1 MRHVAFSLLSFLSL
15 LLSSA
20 LLASSMSED
29 TENSGDAP
37 TRPPITGSKSARK
50 KEHKRRAVEA
60 YLAIDGD
67 AQPSLREWWSKHCVK
82 PRSAGNHQQLNE
94 DVSNRHRV
102 CFATFCTGVKTKLQ
116 EERPAGRPRTFTD
129 EEEQMIVKAVRE
141 AEACMTF
148 LTPSIIQQEVWH
160 VAILPREDEKND
172 IAAWQAGIKQRISRC
187 SSERFIRSFCA
198 RHRITGKKG
207 RPMETYRAAKM
218 QPEIIVQHFR
228 LIFHT
233 WALCQIQRAI
243 VRDDRI
249 VPGWHVPPAGLVTRD
264 DGSGHDPG
272 PDMLEMRDG
281 TMFVIP
287 LDEPLEA
294 LPNDC
299 RMAADEKPL
308 CPDSPVKKQLSAY
321 GTRIVYM
328 SRSKWWTVMPWFA
341 GDRVKLFTV
350 LVPGQSVDSNAAR
363 IILKPGE
370 CEDEDVCTTGLT
382 ATSRGSQTDASML
395 SSVKAFV
402 EIIREEGKVTRANPG
417 VLVMDGHITH
427 LLRPIRD
434 ILESAFI
441 FPVIEPSW
449 LSATLQYGDNGA
461 NALIDSLYRK
471 HYTTLLIAHSRTF
484 DDRHRMQA
492 LRNTLN
498 DLCSSES
505 REVLRGGW
513 KKIALPLIDATSGS
527 NGMPDLAVF
536 RKAATYAV
544 GTPYREESLPKV
556 NVSLLNA
563 IFSGENLSIPHEGRI
578 ELQEPA
584 SEELLKW
591 FTAAQCEIHQNVPAG
606 ESIVSYFIQRNG
618 RSEATVNQALY
629 GAFLGTEEDFSNRM
643 DTTDDL
649 GIIRGTSCRIAT
661 PQGRLLT
668 GASAT
673 RELDESAAAAEDR
686 RRAARESAER
696 AAIKTA
702 ADMPVKSLLEQLGYL
717 PEGSR
722 MIKNHLQHFIVAH
735 RARWRPKE
743 AVPAITAARESLRD
757 AIAAFIQ
764 TVNDRGLISKRV
776 FRRAG
781 RDTTMELRS
790 AIAPKASRKRT
801 VSQMQV
807 TDVTSNDTC
816 EPPAKR

>member
-29 TENSGDAP
+29 SENSGDAP

-102 CFATFCTGVKTKLQ
+102 CFATFCAGVKTKLQ

-341 GDRVKLFTV
+341 GDRVKLFT
-350 LVPGQSVDSNAAR
+350 
-363 IILKPGE
+363 
-370 CEDEDVCTTGLT
+370 
-382 ATSRGSQTDASML
+382 
-395 SSVKAFV
+395 
-402 EIIREEGKVTRANPG
+402 
-417 VLVMDGHITH
+417 
-427 LLRPIRD
+427 
-434 ILESAFI
+434 
-441 FPVIEPSW
+441 
-449 LSATLQYGDNGA
+449 
-461 NALIDSLYRK
+461 
-471 HYTTLLIAHSRTF
+471 
-484 DDRHRMQA
+484 
-492 LRNTLN
+492 
-498 DLCSSES
+498 
-505 REVLRGGW
+505 
-513 KKIALPLIDATSGS
+513 
-527 NGMPDLAVF
+527 
-536 RKAATYAV
+536 
-544 GTPYREESLPKV
+544 
-556 NVSLLNA
+556 
-563 IFSGENLSIPHEGRI
+563 
-578 ELQEPA
+578 
-584 SEELLKW
+584 
-591 FTAAQCEIHQNVPAG
+591 